1 MSLEQFMRRRG
12 TGILLLVNGAL
23 LAGGAYLW
31 VDSQGELRNV
41 AWVPPEAQAPS
52 ISAVGLPA
60 GVGGGEADVNRF
72 VATTDRP
79 LFSPSRRPP
88 PPPPPPA
95 PPKPVDPLADIQLF
109 GVYGGKESG
118 GILAKFNGKIQRV
131 RLNDPVGEW
140 TVKEVNGRDVTF
152 ARGDETRVMHLAH
165 VIGPR
170 PATAQVA
177 AVAANPGVPLDRQAM
192 QQQAMDEAR
201 ERLRQR
207 NELFRKAGLPPVKE

>member
-1 MSLEQFMRRRG
+1 MSFEQFLRLRG
-12 TGILLLVNGAL
+12 TGVLLALNVVLV
-23 LAGGAYLW
+23 AGGAYLW
-31 VDSQGELRNV
+31 IDPQGALRDMV
-41 AWVPPEAQAPS
+41 WVPPEAQPPQ
-52 ISAVGLPA
+52 ISPVGLPA

-72 VATTDRP
+72 VATMDRP

-118 GILAKFNGKIQRV
+118 GILARFNGKIQRV
-131 RLNDPVGEW
+131 RLSESVGEW
-140 TVKEVNGRDVTF
+140 SVKEINGRDVTF

-170 PATAQVA
+170 PAAVPA
-177 AVAANPGVPLDRQAM
+177 AVVSASPGVPLDRQAM